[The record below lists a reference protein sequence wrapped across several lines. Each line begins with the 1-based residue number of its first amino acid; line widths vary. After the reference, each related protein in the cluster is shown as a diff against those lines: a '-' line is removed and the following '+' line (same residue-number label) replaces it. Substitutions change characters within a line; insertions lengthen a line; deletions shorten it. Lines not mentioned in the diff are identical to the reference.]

1 MSRGED
7 HPLFRLRWVKGAPPD
22 PRELRQE
29 SRQWYARPRVKTDQ
43 APLHLFKLMKA
54 LSNASLTTPL
64 LLPKGTTA
72 SAGGTAY
79 VRRALLL
86 LQVLK
91 PRRVPLGTEPET
103 PPRRGSRIRKELVGC
118 RKQQLMIQHAAGS
131 AALRSKSG
139 QHRAWPVT
147 RHHHTNQ

>member
-1 MSRGED
+1 
-7 HPLFRLRWVKGAPPD
+7 
-22 PRELRQE
+22 
-29 SRQWYARPRVKTDQ
+29 
-43 APLHLFKLMKA
+43 
-54 LSNASLTTPL
+54 
-64 LLPKGTTA
+64 
-72 SAGGTAY
+72 

-118 RKQQLMIQHAAGS
+118 RKQQQLMIQHAAGS